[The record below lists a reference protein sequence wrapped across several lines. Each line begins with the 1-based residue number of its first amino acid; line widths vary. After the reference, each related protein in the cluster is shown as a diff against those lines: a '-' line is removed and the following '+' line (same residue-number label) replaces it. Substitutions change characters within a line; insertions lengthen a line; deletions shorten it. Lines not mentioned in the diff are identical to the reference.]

1 MNGYE
6 RIRAALSG
14 ERPDK
19 VPVMLHNFR
28 MAARENGV
36 TMKTFREDPHSAARS
51 FIRAAEKYRVDGIL
65 VDIDT
70 ATLAGA
76 AGAVVD
82 LPEDEPARVRAG
94 CIEDINMADGP
105 PPVDISGDRR
115 VEHWLETV
123 RLLAEHFG
131 RELMIRGNCDQAPFS
146 LASML
151 RSPGEWLM
159 DLIEPEKEENV
170 LRLLAHCTGIT
181 RQFIRLMAGTGAHM
195 VSNGDS
201 PAGPEL
207 ISPVL
212 YRKFALPYEQQVVRE
227 AREAGMPYVLHIC
240 GNTGL
245 ILKDMISTGA
255 DALELDQRTNIKLA
269 HNLMR
274 GRCAFF
280 GNIDPVAVLASGT
293 PAMVEKRTRALL
305 EMFSDTPRFVLGAGC
320 ALAPETPEANLRAMI
335 ETARNF

>member
-36 TMKTFREDPHSAARS
+36 TMKTFREDPHAAALS

-94 CIEDINMADGP
+94 CIEDIEMTGGL
-105 PPVDISGDRR
+105 PPVDITGDRR
-115 VEHWLETV
+115 VGHWLETV
-123 RLLAEHFG
+123 RLLAEHFSG
-131 RELMIRGNCDQAPFS
+131 ELMIRGNCDQAPFS

-159 DLIEPEKEENV
+159 DLVDPEKEDYV
-170 LRLLAHCTGIT
+170 LRLLERCTGIT
-181 RQFIRLMAGTGAHM
+181 GQFIRLMAGTGAHM

-201 PAGPEL
+201 PAGPEM

-212 YRKFALPYEQQVVRE
+212 YRKFALPYERQVVQE

-245 ILKDMISTGA
+245 ILKDMISSGA
-255 DALELDQRTNIKLA
+255 DALELDQRTNIRLA

-274 GRCAFF
+274 GHCAFF
-280 GNIDPVAVLASGT
+280 GNIDPVEVLVAGT
-293 PAMVEKRTRALL
+293 PAVVEERTRALL
-305 EMFSDTPRFVLGAGC
+305 EVFSDTPRFVLGAGC